1 MKSQTYLRNNFFHYL
16 FGIISVGMI
25 FTGSSA
31 WGGVIAGSAHD
42 FTRPNV
48 NFTGG
53 QICVACHTPHG
64 GNTTVTDAPLW
75 SHTLSGTTN
84 YTLYSSGTLNAGN
97 LAQPSGVS
105 KLCLSCHD
113 GTVALDSYIG
123 GAGTFGVLT
132 GTKAVASTANG
143 SLANDHPI
151 GFTFDT
157 ALANA
162 DGALFDPAT
171 RAVTIGSGGTRTKS
185 GTVASLMLFN
195 GKLECAS
202 CHDVHNTFTA
212 NDGVANTGGSPLLR
226 VSKAGSALCLTC
238 HNK

>member
-1 MKSQTYLRNNFFHYL
+1 MVAAVILGL
-16 FGIISVGMI
+16 
-25 FTGSSA
+25 TGNTA
-31 WGGVIAGSAHD
+31 WAGVIAGSAHD
-42 FTRPNV
+42 FTRTGF

-64 GNTTVTDAPLW
+64 GNTSVTDAPLW

-84 YTLYSSGTLNAGN
+84 YTLYSSGTLTAGT

-123 GAGTFGVLT
+123 GAGTFGPLT
-132 GTKAVASTANG
+132 GTKAIASTAQG

-151 GFTFDT
+151 GFTYDT
-157 ALANA
+157 ALATS
-162 DGALFDPAT
+162 DGALHDPAT
-171 RAVTIGSGGTRTKS
+171 RNVTVGAGGTRSKT

-195 GKLECAS
+195 GRLECAS

-212 NDGVANTGGSPLLR
+212 ADGAGVGTPLLR
-226 VSKAGSALCLTC
+226 VSKGGSILCLTC

>member
-1 MKSQTYLRNNFFHYL
+1 MKTLSTVRNRYLTRVATVAGLIMGLAVNV
-16 FGIISVGMI
+16 SW
-25 FTGSSA
+25 A
-31 WGGVIAGSAHD
+31 GVIAGSAHD
-42 FTRPNV
+42 FTRATV

-75 SHTLSGTTN
+75 SHTLSSVTN
-84 YTLYSSGTLNAGN
+84 YTLYSSGTLNAGS

-123 GAGTFGVLT
+123 GAGTFGPLT
-132 GTKAVASTANG
+132 GAKAIASTAQG
-143 SLANDHPI
+143 SLGNDHPI
-151 GFTFDT
+151 GFTYDT
-157 ALANA
+157 ALATA
-162 DGALFDPAT
+162 DGALHDPAT
-171 RAVTIGSGGTRTKS
+171 RSVTIGAGGTRSKT
-185 GTVASLMLFN
+185 GTVASTMLFN
-195 GKLECAS
+195 GRLECAS

-212 NDGVANTGGSPLLR
+212 ADGIGVGAPLLR
-226 VSKAGSALCLTC
+226 VSKGGSALCLTC